1 MNAFS
6 FIFCIK
12 KIKFE
17 IIMNVY
23 KIIEKNNMNVLSY
36 MYMYTFSF
44 INVMFFYLSSLI
56 IIIMNY
62 EIINWKL

>member
-36 MYMYTFSF
+36 MYTFSF